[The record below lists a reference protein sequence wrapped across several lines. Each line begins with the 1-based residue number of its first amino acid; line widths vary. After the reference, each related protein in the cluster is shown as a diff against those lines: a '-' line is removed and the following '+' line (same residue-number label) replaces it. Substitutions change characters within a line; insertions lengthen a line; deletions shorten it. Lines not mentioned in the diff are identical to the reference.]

1 MQSDSRL
8 YYVDRL
14 RVSAFALLILYHS
27 SVAFFPDMSWLLKS
41 AETSETLSLIMDF
54 PRAWRLALLFFV
66 SGMGTWFAFRSSEG
80 LGFLKER
87 FLRLFVPLI
96 FAMCVIVVPQV
107 WFERRAEDGY
117 DGSLISFWLTRYFS
131 EGKYPDGNF
140 TWAHMWFVG
149 YLIVM
154 SFVCYPVFRLIG
166 HPAMRPLTAWF
177 ERVARSDWIYLF
189 FLLPLILNL
198 ALTPFFP
205 RQTNALYNDGAWFA
219 AWASWFGLGFLVARH
234 HAAVVEAI
242 VERRFVSA
250 AMSLTLAAYLYVYSW
265 TEAGRVFIGDYDHM
279 TPLFK
284 ILLFALAWSTILACV
299 GFAALHL
306 NRKSAALAWLSRKI
320 FPLYIAHQTI
330 IVAALFYVLPLD
342 AGVWAKFL
350 AVFAVTVAGSLVFA
364 MLAEMLPGLL
374 KPLVGLQYR
383 SARAASGK
391 PARAPDETTRARRRG
406 YLIRGAASSISAT
419 RFSQRDFLDA

>member
-1 MQSDSRL
+1 
-8 YYVDRL
+8 
-14 RVSAFALLILYHS
+14 
-27 SVAFFPDMSWLLKS
+27 
-41 AETSETLSLIMDF
+41 
-54 PRAWRLALLFFV
+54 
-66 SGMGTWFAFRSSEG
+66 MGTWFAFRSSEG

-189 FLLPLILNL
+189 FLLPLVLNL

-234 HAAVVEAI
+234 HAGSD
-242 VERRFVSA
+242 RRDRRAPLRQRRPSA
-250 AMSLTLAAYLYVYSW
+250 LTL
-265 TEAGRVFIGDYDHM
+265 GRLSLCLFVDGHGQR
-279 TPLFK
+279 TP
-284 ILLFALAWSTILACV
+284 
-299 GFAALHL
+299 
-306 NRKSAALAWLSRKI
+306 
-320 FPLYIAHQTI
+320 
-330 IVAALFYVLPLD
+330 
-342 AGVWAKFL
+342 
-350 AVFAVTVAGSLVFA
+350 
-364 MLAEMLPGLL
+364 
-374 KPLVGLQYR
+374 
-383 SARAASGK
+383 
-391 PARAPDETTRARRRG
+391 
-406 YLIRGAASSISAT
+406 SAT
-419 RFSQRDFLDA
+419 TTG